1 MSSRLLKTGFA
12 YDTTKQFL
20 DAHRDVD
27 FAISSYLTQHILIL
41 LSAEVQQEIYKIAE
55 ERSEAISDDSI
66 KAFMS
71 STTKQLIRSVGKKD
85 LAKYLAYFGGSIKD
99 RFNEALGDR
108 SITIYNSALDKRHE
122 IAHKG
127 TSNATF
133 SELAEI
139 IQCADEV
146 LLALANAVKRIEV
159 AEGAS

>member
-20 DAHRDVD
+20 ASNSGVD

-55 ERSEAISDDSI
+55 ERSQAISDESI

-85 LAKYLAYFGGSIKD
+85 LAKYLAYFGSTTKD
-99 RFNEALGDR
+99 RFNDALDHK
-108 SITIYNSALDKRHE
+108 SMTIYNSALDKRHE

-127 TSNATF
+127 TCNATF
-133 SELAEI
+133 AELAEI
-139 IQCADEV
+139 IESADEV
-146 LLALANAVKRIEV
+146 LIALANAVKGVEV
-159 AEGAS
+159 SEAQV